1 MELVDDS
8 FKKPG
13 AIPFKWEIRPGV
25 PKLQQYYDVEEFS
38 SFSETPRKLTPP
50 PSAAGYCSQ
59 TGSSFRSTPPSRS
72 GSSRSRSFRFYSS
85 NNHPQPQQ
93 QQQQQRRNVG
103 VSSTTTSGCFPSP
116 LLIKRR
122 SEKNK
127 TKKHKI
133 TSKEE
138 TASNSDVE
146 TLSPRLSVSNS
157 SSWKSFSPL
166 PDSPLSSSFSSYS
179 NYQYSTPPTLTPGR
193 RLGKVSSKDAA
204 DWAGFGLF

>member
-93 QQQQQRRNVG
+93 QQQRRNVG

-127 TKKHKI
+127 TKKKHKI

-157 SSWKSFSPL
+157 SSWKSLSPL
-166 PDSPLSSSFSSYS
+166 PDSPFSSSFSSYF
-179 NYQYSTPPTLTPGR
+179 NYYSTPPTLTPGR

>member
-50 PSAAGYCSQ
+50 PSAAGYCAQ

-93 QQQQQRRNVG
+93 QQQRRNVG

-127 TKKHKI
+127 TKKKHKI